1 MPDRVAEDSPLQ
13 VSPISGTV
21 IGEGGWRGRIEPA
34 PAVDPPQPPHVTI
47 RPEDGGPSLTI
58 PADLLI
64 PQTDG
69 TYRLPF
75 VRSAVAAHAT
85 EVGTIPDASAL
96 ASGDRLVIPIVEEAV
111 DIRKRW
117 VDQGGGVRITKT
129 VTEHTASVDEP
140 LHREVVS
147 VDRVPINRIV
157 EAATAPYEDGDTFVV
172 PVYEETLVVEKRL
185 VLREEL
191 RITRQ
196 RVVDRHEQQTVSL
209 RREEAVVEQRPRVS
223 DTPS

>member
-1 MPDRVAEDSPLQ
+1 MPDYVAEDSPLQ
-13 VSPISGTV
+13 TPPVSGTV
-21 IGEGGWRGRIEPA
+21 IGEGGWRGQLEPA
-34 PAVDPPQPPHVTI
+34 PTADPLQPPHVTV
-47 RPEDGGPSLTI
+47 RPEDSGPPLTI

-75 VRSAVAAHAT
+75 VRAAVAAHAT
-85 EVGTIPDASAL
+85 EVGKIPDASAL
-96 ASGDRLVIPIVEEAV
+96 ASGDRLVIPIVEEAI

-140 LHREVVS
+140 LHREIVS

-157 EAATAPYEDGDTFVV
+157 EAATAPYEDGETFVV

-196 RVVDRHEQQTVSL
+196 RVLDRHEKQTVTL
-209 RREEAVVEQRPRVS
+209 RREEAVVEQRPHIS
-223 DTPS
+223 ETPS